1 MSATGASPWERGLV
15 WCVSPARHER
25 HLMADRERHSDGTTG
40 KSRRSPVGWLL
51 GAVLLVILAIL
62 ALRGIGAG
70 VDRDGSAN
78 ADGPGANAEAH

>member
-1 MSATGASPWERGLV
+1 MVDRRDRTDGGA
-15 WCVSPARHER
+15 H
-25 HLMADRERHSDGTTG
+25 

-51 GAVLLVILAIL
+51 GGALILLLVILA
-62 ALRGIGAG
+62 LRGTFAG